1 MYINIDSDF
10 LWRSWPGSVS
20 LRSEKTFFSPAADSE
35 GLMVS
40 YQTTGASSSL
50 LQSLPC
56 ASWQTVAEMPALF
69 KEWSFSF
76 PLPHKTVEDE
86 APSKLLLPP
95 QSLQAFRL
103 SLWSSA
109 LLRCCL
115 SCLVSLFFLKSIPWL
130 VCLGHS
136 LAELLRGFFQVLQ
149 MQISDF
155 TNINSSIYTNRHKQ
169 VKHAYI

>member
-1 MYINIDSDF
+1 MLINWKIIIFSVLLLCHLRMEIWQFYIKCKKIHAYISIDSDF
-10 LWRSWPGSVS
+10 LWPGSVS
-20 LRSEKTFFSPAADSE
+20 LRSEKTFFSPATDSE
-35 GLMVS
+35 GQNASFWS

-86 APSKLLLPP
+86 ATSKLLLPP

-115 SCLVSLFFLKSIPWL
+115 SCLVRLFF
-130 VCLGHS
+130 
-136 LAELLRGFFQVLQ
+136 F
-149 MQISDF
+149 
-155 TNINSSIYTNRHKQ
+155 
-169 VKHAYI
+169 